1 MSLSGMLRTQRFDDY
16 RFQFMLASVN
26 RPVLQIRGRWNHSVD
41 VSRKHEMLRL
51 CNDWNMGR
59 VWPKVYVRREN
70 EGMLGL
76 YGEVTHDFYGGGTDQ
91 QIDRAIGT
99 IDYRLFE
106 KDENLLKKGKKI
118 SAKKARSLLGTEEFL
133 SGVGR
138 SAFHWD
144 AIRDVL
150 DGRKIYFE
158 KLESE
163 LQEEYKLVRE
173 EKTED
178 KDLEDPEADDI
189 ERE

>member
-1 MSLSGMLRTQRFDDY
+1 MTQPQASSALPAADGVTPISIERIESALSQHGYAFVEDAEHPEVLRARFDDY

-91 QIDRAIGT
+91 QIDRAIECGLRT
-99 IDYRLFE
+99 VI
-106 KDENLLKKGKKI
+106 
-118 SAKKARSLLGTEEFL
+118 
-133 SGVGR
+133 
-138 SAFHWD
+138 AFFH
-144 AIRDVL
+144 
-150 DGRKIYFE
+150 E
-158 KLESE
+158 
-163 LQEEYKLVRE
+163 
-173 EKTED
+173 
-178 KDLEDPEADDI
+178 LEDQLGPEI
-189 ERE
+189 EDLDA